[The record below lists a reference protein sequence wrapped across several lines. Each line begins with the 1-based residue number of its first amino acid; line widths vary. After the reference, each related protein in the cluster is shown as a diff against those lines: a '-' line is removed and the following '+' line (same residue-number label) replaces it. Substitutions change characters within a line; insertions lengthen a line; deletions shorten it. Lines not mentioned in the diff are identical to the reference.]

1 MKKKVGRVSDMAD
14 KRKNRD
20 FEGNG
25 KRKSQMVKSEK
36 TWVPGKSGKSC
47 EKGLED
53 SPGSQKE
60 PGRQESPRKGLEDS
74 LQSRK

>member
-36 TWVPGKSGKSC
+36 TWGA
-47 EKGLED
+47 
-53 SPGSQKE
+53 
-60 PGRQESPRKGLEDS
+60 RKVREVVREGDWKTVRETRGNLGT
-74 LQSRK
+74 RKV